1 MTKRK
6 IAFLSGT
13 RADYSKLRPLIQ
25 AVKESLDFEPGLFVT
40 GMHMLSKYGSTH
52 QEIEKFSPWDHKFIN
67 QVEGDLDFEIAS
79 ETISGFGN
87 FVRETRPDL
96 IVIHGDR
103 LEALAGAVVGAS
115 TGTLVAH
122 IEGGE
127 LSGSVDDSF
136 RHAIS
141 KLAQLH
147 FVSNDDAK
155 NRLVRMGEPENQI
168 FTIGSPE
175 LDLMHSKQLPGMA
188 EVINRYALAEG
199 PYSIAIFHPVTTESQ
214 LAQTQAKTFAEA
226 LVSSGKRYVIIESN
240 NDKGSEGVREAF
252 VMLEDNPNFR
262 ILPSMR
268 FDFFLTLLKNADFMI
283 GNSSAGVREAP
294 SYGVPSVNVG
304 TRQFR
309 RTDSPMVVNCEVDQA
324 KLLSAIS
331 QVMSLPR
338 VPEQRFGSGQSAQK
352 FIEIIE
358 AESFWQTPAQ
368 KIFSEVI

>member
-1 MTKRK
+1 VTKRK

-13 RADYSKLRPLIQ
+13 RADYSKLRPLIR
-25 AVKESLDFEPGLFVT
+25 AVKDSHVFEPGVFVT

-52 QEIEKFSPWDHKFIN
+52 QEVENFSPWDHKYIN
-67 QVEGDLDFEIAS
+67 QVEGDLDFEIVS

-87 FVRETRPDL
+87 FIRETQPDL
-96 IVIHGDR
+96 IIIHGDR
-103 LEALAGAVVGAS
+103 LEALAGAIVGAS
-115 TGTLVAH
+115 MGILVAH

-147 FVSNDDAK
+147 FVSNDDARK
-155 NRLVRMGEPENQI
+155 RLIRMGEPDSQV

-175 LDLMHSKQLPGMA
+175 LDLMHSSELPSLEG
-188 EVINRYALAEG
+188 VINRYDLESG
-199 PYSIAIFHPVTTESQ
+199 PYSIAIFHPVTTEFQ
-214 LAQTQAKTFAEA
+214 LAQSQANVFADA
-226 LVSSGKRYVIIESN
+226 LEESGKRYVIIESN

-252 VMLEDNPNFR
+252 MKLASNANFR

-268 FDFFLTLLKNADFMI
+268 FDFFLTLLKNAEFMI

-309 RTDSPMVVNCEVDQA
+309 RTDSGMVVNCDVD
-324 KLLSAIS
+324 KEKILKAILEA
-331 QVMSLPR
+331 QRLPR
-338 VPEQRFGSGQSAQK
+338 LPEKLFGTGQSAQK
-352 FIEIIE
+352 FMDIIN
-358 AESFWQTPAQ
+358 SDFFWQTPTQ
-368 KIFSEVI
+368 KVFSELI